1 MKIKKLF
8 ALVTSICLL
17 AVFPVSASAAKTPCK
32 CGETPQV
39 VVKGFL
45 KPLYYNEGGAI
56 EIPALLGHVLMD
68 AQGRSILPATRS
80 WHIDPAQDHSA
91 EPEYE
96 FLHDYRLDT
105 FQAAAHLH
113 DFIETLCA
121 QTGHKKIA
129 LSGRSHGASI
139 ILTYLKVYGPARLD
153 TFILANGTF
162 HGATLMGEIILGRFG
177 LSGPALLNVLDAL
190 EPESDIL
197 AAATGLLRNTPV
209 TRFNMRLAGTSFLLG
224 NTLLPMLRRMPSVWA
239 MLPEPYFREARPLLD
254 GYPTLGALVD
264 KYHDEVQTQ
273 AAKLIKDAK
282 KAGVKV
288 AVFASYGKAPI
299 PITQNTAYQCDFLA
313 DTTYE
318 SGGATVAPMGQT
330 LPSVDSTPGK
340 SKYRSPDGIIDA
352 ATCILPDQTWFI
364 KYNDHFTLPYALQQW
379 IIRSKTQP
387 SITANPDFPQ
397 YLRIFSDGTT
407 APLK

>member
-1 MKIKKLF
+1 MKFKRTIVL
-8 ALVTSICLL
+8 LLSLCLL
-17 AVFPVSASAAKTPCK
+17 AALPVCASAAERPCS
-32 CGETPQV
+32 CGEMPQV

-45 KPLYYNEGGAI
+45 KPLYYNEGTDC

-68 AQGRSILPATRS
+68 AQGRSMLPATRNWS
-80 WHIDPAQDHSA
+80 IDPAQDHSV

-105 FQAAAHLH
+105 FEAAARLH
-113 DFIETLCA
+113 GFIETLCR
-121 QTGHKKIA
+121 QTGHGKIA

-139 ILTYLKVYGPARLD
+139 ILTYLKVYGPGRLD
-153 TFILANGTF
+153 TFILANGTYQ
-162 HGATLMGEIILGRFG
+162 GATLMGEIILGRFG

-190 EPESDIL
+190 GPESDFL
-197 AAATGLLRNTPV
+197 ASTTNLLRKTPL
-209 TRFNMRLAGTSFLLG
+209 MRLDTRLRGMSLLLG

-239 MLPEPYFREARPLLD
+239 MLPEPYFQQARPLLKGPEYAD
-254 GYPTLGALVD
+254 LLKLVD

-273 AAKLIKDAK
+273 AADLILGAK

-330 LPSVDSTPGK
+330 LPAGNA
-340 SKYRSPDGIIDA
+340 KYRSPDGIIDA

-364 KYNDHFTLPYALQQW
+364 KYNDHFTLPYDLQQW
-379 IIRSKTQP
+379 IIRGKTQP
-387 SITANPDFPQ
+387 SIASNPEFPQ

-407 APLK
+407 APLR